1 MREPQVSF
9 GSVLTRGQAVEA
21 TSEAVLGALGELD
34 KAAAAKHSAK
44 VKLEAGREAKR
55 VAAIEMEA

>member
-1 MREPQVSF
+1 MREPLVSF
-9 GSVLTRGQAVEA
+9 GSVPTRGRAVEA

-44 VKLEAGREAKR
+44 DNLEAGGEAKR
-55 VAAIEMEA
+55 LAAIEMEA